1 MSYATLLEDETVKS
15 NYLAILQPR
24 RRVASFS
31 VFSGSIYSVSF
42 DYGDVESVYVDGV
55 ALTEVSTTS
64 LSAGQFYWDY
74 DNSTLYVRTAS
85 SGNPN
90 SVNTIVTYNL
100 YVATYDAH
108 FYSDPLD
115 DSTRVVY
122 YEPHIIKS
130 PEIKE
135 TNSDSFFGFLPSQ
148 SSSITINN
156 AEHVY
161 EKHLYDSSFNRADI
175 HVYHWLDELI
185 VDNIKL
191 VYSGNMSDVS
201 YDQNKITIKTYDPN
215 KYLDDEFR
223 NPTGDNFY
231 SLDTFPSLNPNFIA
245 KPIRQIYGR
254 VDGFIPVNID
264 YVDDNPTTSDNR
276 IWSVC
281 NGQTGISEVSKTVS
295 ASPSSTTT
303 RTYLNNCN
311 GIDVGDTI
319 WLDGATDYYV
329 EVTAVNRTGS
339 QYIEHAVIGAPM
351 NSGEFAKRGFVSV
364 VYIRKDNQVYTAK
377 YKRDYTIT
385 TLSGGASGFTF
396 ENSLESNLSMASNLS
411 PSDEVFC
418 RVYGRVNDVTLNAI
432 AYGSDNTKTGN
443 MSNPMQILVDVMK
456 RNIGIV
462 EADMNLT
469 SFTTTISS
477 VTSAAGMA
485 IPKSSNDNFPTYK
498 DIIVNILKTELIRF
512 YQNDDQEWEVS
523 LVSPIGAAAYEIG
536 SDEILKGSFTHDFDY
551 SDLLSDVIVEY
562 NEQETNTVKQ
572 GNYAD
577 KVSAESSVAKY
588 VHLAKKQKTFN
599 SIHIFEDDAQ
609 ILADRLSFY
618 YGDRI
623 GTITLRTK
631 NRLFNTKLGDVITT
645 QRTAQ
650 CGFDFD
656 GETVNN
662 RNGVVTDT
670 LKSLRSI
677 SITLDDQ
684 KGIEDNSGD
693 W

>member
-24 RRVASFS
+24 RRSTDFS
-31 VFSGSIYSVSF
+31 VYSGSVYSVSF
-42 DYGDVESVYVDGV
+42 DYGDVSSVYTDGV
-55 ALTEVSTTS
+55 ALTEAFSTS
-64 LSAGQFYWDY
+64 LSAGQYYWDY
-74 DNSTLYVRTAS
+74 TNEMLYVRTAA

-90 SVNTIVTYNL
+90 SVNTIITYNL

-108 FYSDPLD
+108 FYRDPLD
-115 DSTRVVY
+115 DTTRVIY
-122 YEPHIIKS
+122 YEPHIVKS
-130 PEIKE
+130 PELKQSN
-135 TNSDSFFGFLPSQ
+135 TDSFFGFLPAQ
-148 SSSITINN
+148 SSSITLNN

-161 EKHLYDSSFNRADI
+161 EKHLYDSSFNRANI
-175 HVYHWLDELI
+175 YVYHWLDELD

-191 VYSGNMSDVS
+191 IYSGNMSDVS
-201 YDQNKITIKTYDPN
+201 YDQNKVTIKTYDPN
-215 KYLDDEFR
+215 KFLDDEFR

-231 SLDTFPSLNPNFIA
+231 SYDTFPALNPSYFS

-254 VDGFIPVNID
+254 VDGFVPVNID
-264 YVDDNPTTSDNR
+264 YVQDNPTTSDNR
-276 IWSVC
+276 IWAVC
-281 NGQTGISEVSKTVS
+281 NGQTGISEISKTVS

-311 GIDVGDTI
+311 GINVGDTI

-339 QYIEHAVIGAPM
+339 QYIEHAAIGAPM
-351 NSGEFAKRGFVSV
+351 ASGEFAKRGFVSV

-385 TLSGGASGFTF
+385 TLANNASGFTF
-396 ENSLESNLSMASNLS
+396 ETSLESNLSLASNLS

-418 RVYGRVNDVTLNAI
+418 RVYGRVNDVTLNAV
-432 AYGSDNTKTGN
+432 AYGSDNTQTGN
-443 MSNPMQILVDVMK
+443 MSNPMQILVDLMK
-456 RNIGIV
+456 RNVGIA

-469 SFTTTISS
+469 SFTTVISS
-477 VTSAAGMA
+477 VTSASGMA
-485 IPKSSNDNFPTYK
+485 IPKSSTDNFPTYK
-498 DIIVNILKTELIRF
+498 DIIVQILKSELIRF

-523 LVSPIGAAAYEIG
+523 LVAPVGTAEYEIA
-536 SDEILKGSFTHDFDY
+536 SDEILRGSFSHDFKY
-551 SDLLSDVIVEY
+551 SEILSDVTVEY
-562 NEQETNTVKQ
+562 NKRETDTVKQ
-572 GNYAD
+572 GNAED
-577 KVSAESSVAKY
+577 TVSAESNVAKY
-588 VHLAKKQKTFN
+588 VHLVKKQKTFD
-599 SIHIFEDDAQ
+599 SIHVYETDAQ
-609 ILADRLSFY
+609 VLADRLSFY
-618 YGDRI
+618 YGDRL
-623 GTITLRTK
+623 GTITLKTK
-631 NRLFNTKLGDVITT
+631 NRLFNTKLGNIITT

-656 GETVNN
+656 SETVNN
-662 RNGVVTDT
+662 RTGVVTDT
-670 LKSLRSI
+670 LKSLNSI